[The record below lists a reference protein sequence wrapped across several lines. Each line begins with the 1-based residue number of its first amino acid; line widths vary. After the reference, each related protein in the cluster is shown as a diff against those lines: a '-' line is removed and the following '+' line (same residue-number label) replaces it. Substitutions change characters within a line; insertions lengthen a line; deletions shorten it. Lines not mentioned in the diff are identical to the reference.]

1 MSEIAH
7 SFSLA
12 GPNQKPSK
20 QEQDRESGR
29 PKTKALTKFAQVGA
43 TYWPSYSI
51 LQNIVSIKPETR
63 MAASEEGILNLSL
76 LCIFPAAVLIQGVP
90 KKRTNKTNKNGQTW
104 QPCQHSK
111 VVQNGRNGQ
120 PICF

>member
-63 MAASEEGILNLSL
+63 MAASAEGILNLSL

-90 KKRTNKTNKNGQTW
+90 KKRTNKTDKNGQTW
-104 QPCQHSK
+104 QACQLSK
-111 VVQNGRNGQ
+111 VAQKGQ
-120 PICF
+120 PKCF

>member
-12 GPNQKPSK
+12 GPTQKPSK

-63 MAASEEGILNLSL
+63 MAASAEGILNLSL

-90 KKRTNKTNKNGQTW
+90 KKRTNKTNKNG
-104 QPCQHSK
+104 
-111 VVQNGRNGQ
+111 
-120 PICF
+120 

>member
-12 GPNQKPSK
+12 GPTQKPSK

-51 LQNIVSIKPETR
+51 LQNIVSIKPEREWRQAQKAYLTYPYCVYF
-63 MAASEEGILNLSL
+63 L
-76 LCIFPAAVLIQGVP
+76 LLY
-90 KKRTNKTNKNGQTW
+90 
-104 QPCQHSK
+104 
-111 VVQNGRNGQ
+111 
-120 PICF
+120 